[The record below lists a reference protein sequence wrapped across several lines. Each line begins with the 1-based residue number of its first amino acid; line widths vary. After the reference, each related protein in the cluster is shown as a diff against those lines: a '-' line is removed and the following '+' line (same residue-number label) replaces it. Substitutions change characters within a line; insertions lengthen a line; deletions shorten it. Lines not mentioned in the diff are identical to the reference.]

1 MGESSP
7 VNVRFSFTNRTWTP
21 RFVKSKTSF
30 RRSSRLRASRS
41 IEWHTNVWPSRMKDS
56 SSSRLGRFVSFPE
69 ALSVNVLSSSKPSSC
84 RSSL

>member
-7 VNVRFSFTNRTWTP
+7 VNVRLSFTNRTWTP
-21 RFVKSKTSF
+21 RLVRSKTIF

-41 IEWHTNVWPSRMKDS
+41 IEWHTSVSPSRMKDS
-56 SSSRLGRFVSFPE
+56 SSSRLGRFVSLPE
-69 ALSVNVLSSSKPSSC
+69 VLSVNVLSSFKPSSC